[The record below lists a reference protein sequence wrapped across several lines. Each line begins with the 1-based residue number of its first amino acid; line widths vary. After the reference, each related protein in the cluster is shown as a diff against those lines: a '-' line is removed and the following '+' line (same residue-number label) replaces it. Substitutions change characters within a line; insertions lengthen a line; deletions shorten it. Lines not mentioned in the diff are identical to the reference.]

1 MIGYLQMLFWVCF
14 VAVIVGTLYD
24 WLHPDGR

>member
-1 MIGYLQMLFWVCF
+1 MIGYLQMLFWVCL
-14 VAVIVGTLYD
+14 VGLALGALYD